1 LADTSAKKP
10 VIILPVR
17 VRTDTL
23 VVNPDTIAVIP
34 GIPVIKSDSVVIRP
48 AVPLILTDTLA
59 VKIDTMAVKPVEI
72 KAEEPVVDVEPVI
85 LKPKYTLH
93 VGEFRKRS
101 QAEKAQRKVMS
112 KFDLPEKRVF
122 IFMKWDS
129 YHLVI
134 SGFYDKKE
142 TTPYFPELVGMGYT
156 NIFVPEK

>member
-1 LADTSAKKP
+1 
-10 VIILPVR
+10 
-17 VRTDTL
+17 
-23 VVNPDTIAVIP
+23 
-34 GIPVIKSDSVVIRP
+34 
-48 AVPLILTDTLA
+48 
-59 VKIDTMAVKPVEI
+59 
-72 KAEEPVVDVEPVI
+72 
-85 LKPKYTLH
+85 
-93 VGEFRKRS
+93 
-101 QAEKAQRKVMS
+101 MS